1 MGLMWYWSQLR
12 WLNSPFVALVEEET
26 SWIELA
32 LDFQL
37 ATHLPLQVVAASGD
51 ADSSENSM
59 ERRGRV
65 MAAASAAVAKLT
77 KTVLWPKTGLEQKV
91 KSKSLVLLGFTK
103 TFGISGRPI
112 FMCHEALMETLFRT
126 RLAADCSEHFRS
138 TGEPTFRVVPVFP
151 ADGSPIWNSNSH
163 ITLADSQH
171 KRLTQHTKEI
181 VDQIGKQRKLQKV
194 VPISQSSRQ
203 VEWSTEEQSL
213 IDRAKPKIK
222 AAVMRTLLHNRC
234 AEGLGQHI
242 IEKYLTESGDNT
254 ARVECTRCPSGAPRV
269 NISAWCK
276 AKCSREGKEGIST
289 FEKADRRRR
298 LDIEAFNNR
307 FPADPDWHFFEEV
320 EDKSALEAKCFRCG
334 LTRPWP
340 KPARDVPVKLRIAAL
355 EYEKHDACLL
365 KR

>member
-1 MGLMWYWSQLR
+1 MKTSREVERKQSSEKKKKNKEKAAFLEVGTAASSSCGLKGGSSSSSNRATTQLLDQESRRNRDVSQIKKEQWFPQFNWEPPDSRSSTSRWFRPSVPDKLTVTEWKYPQALFMGLMWYWSQLR

-112 FMCHEALMETLFRT
+112 FMCHEALMETLFRA

-163 ITLADSQH
+163 ITLADSQD

-181 VDQIGKQRKLQKV
+181 VDQIGKQRKFQKV

-203 VEWSTEEQSL
+203 VEWSTEEPSL
-213 IDRAKPKIK
+213 IDR
-222 AAVMRTLLHNRC
+222 L
-234 AEGLGQHI
+234 
-242 IEKYLTESGDNT
+242 
-254 ARVECTRCPSGAPRV
+254 
-269 NISAWCK
+269 
-276 AKCSREGKEGIST
+276 SR
-289 FEKADRRRR
+289 R
-298 LDIEAFNNR
+298 
-307 FPADPDWHFFEEV
+307 
-320 EDKSALEAKCFRCG
+320 
-334 LTRPWP
+334 
-340 KPARDVPVKLRIAAL
+340 
-355 EYEKHDACLL
+355 
-365 KR
+365 